1 MAEML
6 AAQCRKDSEA
16 RVSVQKELAEKLGYL
31 KQFREAMQEVPQ
43 VLRRFLLLRS
53 SSIEGDLQ
61 ELKAWVTHE
70 EADAAHKQLEEFR
83 DEASEEKVLRRLK
96 DMSSDDNI
104 HCTAEPPPGP
114 MAMVISLIVE
124 RVPFVRL
131 RSNSDS
137 CNDRSLS
144 SPRPAQG

>member
-61 ELKAWVTHE
+61 